1 MTIKYLKKATKTAS
15 TDDTKTKEIVQNLL
29 KELEKSK
36 EEGCKELTKKF
47 DKYDGEII
55 VSKEKIE
62 EIKKK
67 LDQKTKDDIRFSYD
81 RVKKFAEAQL
91 KNYGQDFEVELSNGL
106 YAGQKL
112 VPVNTAGC
120 YIPGGRYAHIASAVM
135 SVTTAKVAGVKNIIA
150 CSPPKENIGAH
161 PSIIYTAD
169 LCGADVIL
177 NLGGVPAIAAMTY
190 GLFGNAPADI
200 LVGPGNQFVAEAKRI
215 LFGKVGIDLFAGPT
229 EIGIIADETADPE
242 IVAVDLVGQ
251 AEHGYNSPAW
261 LYTTSQKL
269 ADTVMKR
276 VPELI
281 DELPEVPRL
290 SAEAAWRDYGEVI
303 LCDTNEEMVKVS
315 DDYAPEHLELQTKNL
330 KWFAMPAVAGMAL
343 DLGGIQYTAA
353 PSNGFYMGTEIG
365 SLNLSDKRRYNI
377 LPMVAKMMEL
387 DVSEERTLWRDK
399 ALVEV
404 NIAVL
409 YSFKKQGVRM
419 LDHHALSEF
428 FMRFNEEEEKMV
440 VDQPTEHRQES
451 IVHTVSD
458 TVMESCAPLMQLMV
472 TLVVRIWPLEYW
484 SPPVMSLCCRGQWMM
499 WRVHREESGG
509 KKRGEKRKTNA
520 SSVFRFPTCLFQ
532 EMRKIDTR
540 CPQIATLCGL
550 NDHKASLTSRLVLC
564 CCCSTQTL
572 QTPQRLLLPFPATC
586 SFWIAPPR
594 LSHALVLWR
603 NFVFQRTISA
613 T

>member
-62 EIKKK
+62 DIKKK
-67 LDQKTKDDIRFSYD
+67 LDQKTKDDIKFSYD
-81 RVKKFAEAQL
+81 KVKKFAEAQL

-269 ADTVMKR
+269 ADAVMKR

-281 DELPEVPRL
+281 EELPEVPRL

-303 LCDTNEEMVKVS
+303 LCDTNEEIVKVS

-330 KWFAMPAVAGMAL
+330 KWFHEKL
-343 DLGGIQYTAA
+343 KNY
-353 PSNGFYMGTEIG
+353 G
-365 SLNLSDKRRYNI
+365 SLFIGEETTVAYGDKCSGTNHI
-377 LPMVAKMMEL
+377 LPTKGAGKYTGGLFVGKFIK
-387 DVSEERTLWRDK
+387 TL
-399 ALVEV
+399 
-404 NIAVL
+404 
-409 YSFKKQGVRM
+409 S
-419 LDHHALSEF
+419 
-428 FMRFNEEEEKMV
+428 
-440 VDQPTEHRQES
+440 
-451 IVHTVSD
+451 
-458 TVMESCAPLMQLMV
+458 
-472 TLVVRIWPLEYW
+472 
-484 SPPVMSLCCRGQWMM
+484 
-499 WRVHREESGG
+499 
-509 KKRGEKRKTNA
+509 
-520 SSVFRFPTCLFQ
+520 
-532 EMRKIDTR
+532 
-540 CPQIATLCGL
+540 
-550 NDHKASLTSRLVLC
+550 
-564 CCCSTQTL
+564 
-572 QTPQRLLLPFPATC
+572 
-586 SFWIAPPR
+586 
-594 LSHALVLWR
+594 
-603 NFVFQRTISA
+603 FQRMTKESTKEVGAAAARISRYEGMEA
-613 T
+613 HARTGDVRLRKYGYSN